1 MLEPTPPPRAVWI
14 AQLAAAAILAQTL
27 VFKFGAAPESV
38 WIFQTLGVEPWGR
51 LGSGAVE
58 ALAVALLLMPRAAV
72 LGALLGAGTML
83 GAILSHVFVLGIAV
97 QGDGGLLFALAN
109 VVLACCL
116 AVLWVRRAQFL
127 ALLPGR

>member
-14 AQLAAAAILAQTL
+14 AQLAAAAILAQTQ

-38 WIFQTLGVEPWGR
+38 CIFETLGVEPRGR
-51 LGSGAVE
+51 LASGAVD
-58 ALAVALLLMPRAAV
+58 ALAVALFLVPRAAV
-72 LGALLGAGTML
+72 FGALLGAGTLL
-83 GAILSHVFVLGIAV
+83 GAIHAHLFVLGTAV
-97 QGDGGLLFALAN
+97 QGDGGLLFALAY

-116 AVLWVRRAQFL
+116 AVLRSRRAQLL

>member
-1 MLEPTPPPRAVWI
+1 MHHPTPPPRAVWV
-14 AQLAAAAILAQTL
+14 AQLAAAAILGQTL

-38 WIFQTLGVEPWGR
+38 WIFETLGVEPWGR

-58 ALAVALLLMPRAAV
+58 ALAVALLLVPRTAV

-83 GAILSHVFVLGIAV
+83 GAILSHVLVLGITV
-97 QGDGGLLFALAN
+97 RGDGGLLFALAN

-116 AVLWVRRAQFL
+116 AVLWSRRGQL
-127 ALLPGR
+127 RSLVPGR